1 MKKALV
7 SRKLIF
13 SAFFAAIAGLFGLS
27 SVYSQTPSQKKSLRI
42 QIWSELDEIP
52 GVFSEDGASDEG
64 QASNSANSASATP
77 VVESTS
83 KTAQITAA
91 QTAAK
96 ELSGKKDAFV
106 SSAEAD
112 KRMVELFR
120 YSISR
125 ARQITPFLMQGMLEG
140 WTFDYVPYDK
150 TRQVKE
156 IFEMGQV
163 KPYDKLL
170 NPITYRDPVPLE
182 QEGKLLCW
190 ATCDRTPMQQ
200 LAYERWASIVHPKI
214 QGRGRGRVEDGFEGI
229 QNAVE
234 EAVKEAVREYWRGQT
249 KNKPKEIMGTVLLIQ
264 DPRIYI
270 SEGQYVVDLDFFL
283 QTDRIILYSNY

>member
-52 GVFSEDGASDEG
+52 GVFSEDGDSDEEE
-64 QASNSANSASATP
+64 ASNSAASATP

-83 KTAQITAA
+83 KTAQVTAA

>member
-52 GVFSEDGASDEG
+52 GVFSEDGAPDEEE
-64 QASNSANSASATP
+64 ASNSAVSANPA
-77 VVESTS
+77 VESTS
-83 KTAQITAA
+83 KTAQVTAA

>member
-1 MKKALV
+1 MKKTLV
-7 SRKLIF
+7 ARKFIF

-27 SVYSQTPSQKKSLRI
+27 AVHAQTPSQKKSLRI

-52 GVFSEDGASDEG
+52 GVFSEDDASETSVK
-64 QASNSANSASATP
+64 QSSNSA
-77 VVESTS
+77 ESS
-83 KTAQITAA
+83 GEKSPQVTAA

-96 ELSGKKDAFV
+96 ELSGKKDNFV

-112 KRMVELFR
+112 DRMVKLFR

-140 WTFDYVPYDK
+140 WTFDYVPSDK

-214 QGRGRGRVEDGFEGI
+214 QGKGRGRVEDGFEGI

-270 SEGQYVVDLDFFL
+270 SEGHYVVDLDFFL

>member
-52 GVFSEDGASDEG
+52 GIFSEDDASDER

-77 VVESTS
+77 AAESTS
-83 KTAQITAA
+83 KAAQTTAA

-182 QEGKLLCW
+182 LEGKLLCW

>member
-52 GVFSEDGASDEG
+52 GVFSEDGASDEEE
-64 QASNSANSASATP
+64 ASNSAVSANPA
-77 VVESTS
+77 VESTS
-83 KTAQITAA
+83 KTAQVTAA

>member
-1 MKKALV
+1 MKKTLV
-7 SRKLIF
+7 ARKFIF

-27 SVYSQTPSQKKSLRI
+27 AVYAQTPSQKKSLRI

-52 GVFSEDGASDEG
+52 GVFSEDDASETSVK
-64 QASNSANSASATP
+64 QSSNSA
-77 VVESTS
+77 ESS
-83 KTAQITAA
+83 GEKSPQVTAA
-91 QTAAK
+91 QTAAN
-96 ELSGKKDAFV
+96 ELSGKKDNFV

-112 KRMVELFR
+112 DRMVKLFR

-140 WTFDYVPYDK
+140 WTFDYVPSDK

-170 NPITYRDPVPLE
+170 NPITYRDPIPLE

-214 QGRGRGRVEDGFEGI
+214 QGKGRGRVEDGFEGI

-270 SEGQYVVDLDFFL
+270 SEGQYVADLEFFME
-283 QTDRIILYSNY
+283 TDKIVKYTYY

>member
-1 MKKALV
+1 MKKTLV
-7 SRKLIF
+7 ARKFIF

-52 GVFSEDGASDEG
+52 GVFSEDDASETSVK
-64 QASNSANSASATP
+64 QSSNSA
-77 VVESTS
+77 ESS
-83 KTAQITAA
+83 GEKSPQVTAA

-96 ELSGKKDAFV
+96 ELSGKKDNFV

-112 KRMVELFR
+112 DRMVKLFR

>member
-1 MKKALV
+1 MKLTLLAK
-7 SRKLIF
+7 KTIF
-13 SAFFAAIAGLFGLS
+13 SALFVAIAGLFGLS
-27 SVYSQTPSQKKSLRI
+27 SAFSQTPSQKKSLRI

-52 GVFSEDGASDEG
+52 GVFSEDDDSETSAEISVR
-64 QASNSANSASATP
+64 QSSNSAVNG
-77 VVESTS
+77 EKST
-83 KTAQITAA
+83 QVTAA

-96 ELSGKKDAFV
+96 EIAGKKDNFV

-112 KRMVELFR
+112 DRMVKLFR
-120 YSISR
+120 YSVSR
-125 ARQITPFLMQGMLEG
+125 AKQITPFLMQGMLEG
-140 WTFDYVPYDK
+140 WTFDYVPSDK

-170 NPITYRDPVPLE
+170 NPITYRDPIPLE

>member
-52 GVFSEDGASDEG
+52 GVFSEDGASDEEE
-64 QASNSANSASATP
+64 ASNSAVSENPA
-77 VVESTS
+77 VESTS
-83 KTAQITAA
+83 KTAQVTAA

-140 WTFDYVPYDK
+140 WTYDK

>member
-1 MKKALV
+1 MKKTLV
-7 SRKLIF
+7 ARKFIF

-27 SVYSQTPSQKKSLRI
+27 AVYAQTPSQKKSLRI

-52 GVFSEDGASDEG
+52 GVFSEDDASETSVK
-64 QASNSANSASATP
+64 QSSNSA
-77 VVESTS
+77 ESS
-83 KTAQITAA
+83 GEKSPQVTAA
-91 QTAAK
+91 QTAAN
-96 ELSGKKDAFV
+96 ELSGKKDNFV

-112 KRMVELFR
+112 DRMVKLFR

-140 WTFDYVPYDK
+140 WTFDYVPSDK

-170 NPITYRDPVPLE
+170 NPITYRDPIPLE

>member
-52 GVFSEDGASDEG
+52 GVFSEDDASGEG
-64 QASNSANSASATP
+64 QAANSAVSANP
-77 VVESTS
+77 AVESTS
-83 KTAQITAA
+83 KTAQVTAA
-91 QTAAK
+91 QTATK

-234 EAVKEAVREYWRGQT
+234 EAVKEAVREYWR
-249 KNKPKEIMGTVLLIQ
+249 
-264 DPRIYI
+264 
-270 SEGQYVVDLDFFL
+270 
-283 QTDRIILYSNY
+283 

>member
-1 MKKALV
+1 
-7 SRKLIF
+7 
-13 SAFFAAIAGLFGLS
+13 
-27 SVYSQTPSQKKSLRI
+27 
-42 QIWSELDEIP
+42 
-52 GVFSEDGASDEG
+52 
-64 QASNSANSASATP
+64 
-77 VVESTS
+77 
-83 KTAQITAA
+83 
-91 QTAAK
+91 
-96 ELSGKKDAFV
+96 
-106 SSAEAD
+106 
-112 KRMVELFR
+112 
-120 YSISR
+120 
-125 ARQITPFLMQGMLEG
+125 
-140 WTFDYVPYDK
+140 
-150 TRQVKE
+150 
-156 IFEMGQV
+156 MGQV

>member
-1 MKKALV
+1 MKKTLV
-7 SRKLIF
+7 ARKFIF

-27 SVYSQTPSQKKSLRI
+27 AVHAQTPSQKKSLRI

-52 GVFSEDGASDEG
+52 GVFSEDDASETSVK
-64 QASNSANSASATP
+64 QSSNSA
-77 VVESTS
+77 ESS
-83 KTAQITAA
+83 GEKSPQVTAA

-96 ELSGKKDAFV
+96 ELSGKKDNFV

-112 KRMVELFR
+112 DRMVKLFR

-140 WTFDYVPYDK
+140 WTFDYVPSDK

-170 NPITYRDPVPLE
+170 NPITYRDPIPLE

-214 QGRGRGRVEDGFEGI
+214 QGKGRGRVEDGFEGI

-270 SEGQYVVDLDFFL
+270 SEGHYVVDLDFFL

>member
-1 MKKALV
+1 MKKAFV

-83 KTAQITAA
+83 KTAQVTAA

-270 SEGQYVVDLDFFL
+270 SEGHYVVDLDFFL

>member
-1 MKKALV
+1 MKKTLV
-7 SRKLIF
+7 ARKFIF

-27 SVYSQTPSQKKSLRI
+27 AVYAQTPSQKKSLRI

-52 GVFSEDGASDEG
+52 GVFSEDDASETSVK
-64 QASNSANSASATP
+64 QSSNSA
-77 VVESTS
+77 ESS
-83 KTAQITAA
+83 GEKSPQVTAA
-91 QTAAK
+91 QTAAN
-96 ELSGKKDAFV
+96 ELSGKKDNFV

-112 KRMVELFR
+112 DRMVKLFR

-140 WTFDYVPYDK
+140 WTFDYVPSDK

-170 NPITYRDPVPLE
+170 NPITYRDPIPLE

-214 QGRGRGRVEDGFEGI
+214 QGKGRGRVEDGFEGI

-270 SEGQYVVDLDFFL
+270 SEGHYVVDLDFFL